1 MADQAEGISG
11 PAGVTDRPS
20 QGHRAAEAATPWGA
34 RLLGWPLI
42 NIVAAVLAVLLGAW
56 GWYQTDSSLPP
67 DEIVYRTLAL
77 FAINFDSELPPSLL
91 LNIAR
96 FLALGVV
103 YVALIRVGIE
113 VLV

>member
-1 MADQAEGISG
+1 M
-11 PAGVTDRPS
+11 TDRPS

-77 FAINFDSELPPSLL
+77 FAINFAANCRRRCCSTSLVSSRS
-91 LNIAR
+91 AWSMSP
-96 FLALGVV
+96 
-103 YVALIRVGIE
+103 
-113 VLV
+113 